1 MVYEFYHSEE
11 LMHSGIKGQR
21 KGVRRFQN
29 EDRTWT
35 AAGKLRY
42 GRQKAAHRIAAKASK
57 SIGKAIRSGNIKG
70 VGKSIGTAAKE
81 AYKYHTSDKAK
92 KLREDAREER
102 RKEREAEQ
110 QKRKQ
115 EREEQAAKERAER
128 EAKQKAD
135 REAKEKADRE
145 AKEKADRE
153 AKQLADVKRYNE
165 LRSKKTTELTADELT
180 ELVSRLD
187 MEKKYKDLVK
197 QTEDP
202 KLFDAKKFAVGV
214 LEDSGKKIISGL
226 ITYGASVAVNNILN
240 AKVFNVQNPNGKDK
254 PKDTPKDTPKG
265 TPKAQKE
272 KKK

>member
-11 LMHSGIKGQR
+11 LTHSGIKR
-21 KGVRRFQN
+21 MKWGVRRFQN
-29 EDRTWT
+29 PDGTWT

-145 AKEKADRE
+145 AK
-153 AKQLADVKRYNE
+153 QLADVKRYNE

-240 AKVFNVQNPNGKDK
+240 AKVFNVQNPNEKSK
-254 PKDTPKDTPKG
+254 PKDTPKDTPKN
-265 TPKAQKE
+265 TSKTEKKE